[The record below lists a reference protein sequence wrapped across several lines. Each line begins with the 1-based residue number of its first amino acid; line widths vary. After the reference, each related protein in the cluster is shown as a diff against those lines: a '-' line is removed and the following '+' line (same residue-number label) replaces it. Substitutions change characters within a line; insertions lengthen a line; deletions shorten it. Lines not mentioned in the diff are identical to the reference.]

1 MICNMTYTENYI
13 NYLAMR
19 IDSMGRRIEN
29 LEAIIE
35 VEILNKEQ

>member
-1 MICNMTYTENYI
+1 MTYTENYI
-13 NYLAMR
+13 NYLEMR
-19 IDSMGRRIEN
+19 IDSMGKRIEN

>member
-13 NYLAMR
+13 NYLEMR

-35 VEILNKEQ
+35 VEILNNE